1 MTTQISNKTADAV
14 VRGDAL
20 SFRQEI
26 VAGKHHLLADEPV
39 SAGGGDTGPDPYDYL
54 LAALGVCKSMTVVR
68 APKTMASREHYGF
81 GLALAYSRE
90 RLRRVRDQRR
100 HARQN

>member
-39 SAGGGDTGPDPYDYL
+39 SADGGDT
-54 LAALGVCKSMTVVR
+54 
-68 APKTMASREHYGF
+68 APIRTIICWQRWASAHR
-81 GLALAYSRE
+81 
-90 RLRRVRDQRR
+90 
-100 HARQN
+100 